1 MGEGRYRA
9 DFPKGREEGQR
20 MKGFME
26 IEQDMLGNWDLTL
39 THSAGETTNLR
50 NYSDLQ
56 LVFQAADKHVSTNYS
71 TYLPLMK
78 KDQNWHTDPATP
90 AQIEFMKKTSLL
102 SLIFYLLR

>member
-1 MGEGRYRA
+1 
-9 DFPKGREEGQR
+9 